1 MAQAAPLA
9 DRGPTSL
16 ASKNPFRNLVS
27 ENNSIRPVSTN
38 PFLDSN
44 EILSPEGTTNK
55 ATHPIG
61 TGVAATRSDVTDKTA
76 DIFATLD
83 IKEPAKPPQ
92 SHANG
97 ATRRENIAPRPH
109 PSRGPSTR
117 HGPTKSDEERRRQ
130 QGKPP
135 GPPQELDIF
144 ADPPELNRPRERR
157 PPPRRNS
164 ESSIREKPKDLDP
177 EAERRRRERRLREG
191 KGSHRSKKPNARLD
205 IIDKLDVTSIYGTGL
220 FHHDGPFDACNPHR
234 NRKGSRQ
241 APMQAF
247 PKDSLN
253 MQLGGSGPVNT
264 KLNLDQYHGTGREAN
279 LDYNDAAIYEE
290 DADYFRRPQ
299 PERSASFNPTAKAEP
314 LHGSETAGLGTS
326 TFLEGAPA
334 SRAAIQRR
342 ESEQEAAEQANAAG
356 LSRKKSLAQR
366 IKSVRPKIADGGRMT
381 SPEPAATPTSP
392 MGTSKSE
399 QNGGNPFFK
408 DYDKEHEKK
417 GAQIAFAEEQAKN
430 TGRARAPSSPKRG
443 ALTLERKLTS
453 ESNGPPPEE
462 TKSAAAGFLSRVKS
476 IKGGRSRT
484 RERRNTEA
492 ST

>member
-1 MAQAAPLA
+1 MTDPCST

-27 ENNSIRPVSTN
+27 ENNSVKPISTN
-38 PFLDSN
+38 PFLDTN
-44 EILSPEGTTNK
+44 EILSSDAANK
-55 ATHPIG
+55 ATPPVG
-61 TGVAATRSDVTDKTA
+61 SGMATNRTNVADNNT

-83 IKEPAKPPQ
+83 INDPVKPPQ
-92 SHANG
+92 PRANG
-97 ATRRENIAPRPH
+97 AARRENIAPRPYT
-109 PSRGPSTR
+109 SRGPPPR
-117 HGPTKSDEERRRQ
+117 HRPSNSDEERRRQ

-157 PPPRRNS
+157 PLPRRNS
-164 ESSIREKPKDLDP
+164 ETSIREKPKDLDP
-177 EAERRRRERRLREG
+177 EAERRRRERKLREG
-191 KGSHRSKKPNARLD
+191 KGSQRSKKPNARLD

-234 NRKGSRQ
+234 NRKGSKQ

-253 MQLGGSGPVNT
+253 MQLGGSGPVNS

-279 LDYNDAAIYEE
+279 LDYNGAAVYEE
-290 DADYFRRPQ
+290 DTEYLRRPL
-299 PERSASFNPTAKAEP
+299 PERSASFNPTARIEP
-314 LHGSETAGLGTS
+314 LHGSESAGLGTS

-342 ESEQEAAEQANAAG
+342 DSEQEAAEQANAAG

-366 IKSVRPKIADGGRMT
+366 IKAVRPKIAEGGRIT
-381 SPEPAATPTSP
+381 SPEPAATPNSP
-392 MGTSKSE
+392 LGTGKSE
-399 QNGGNPFFK
+399 QNGVNPFFK
-408 DYDKEHEKK
+408 DYDKEFEKK

-443 ALTLERKLTS
+443 GLALERRLTS
-453 ESNGPPPEE
+453 ESTGPPPDDA
-462 TKSAAAGFLSRVKS
+462 KSGAAGFLSRVKS
-476 IKGGRSRT
+476 IKGRSRT
-484 RERRNTEA
+484 RERRNTELSA
-492 ST
+492 